1 MRKTVL
7 VRLCSTVFWIAALAY
22 PQITTAQQ
30 SAPRVVATTAWT
42 AAFAYAAGAEQVDL
56 LAPIEM
62 RHPPEYELRATD
74 LQRLNRADLVVYAG
88 YERMVDR
95 LRQAIGAQAVPAVQI
110 NTTHTQQLI
119 REAVMAIATALGT
132 EEQARI
138 NLREIDAFYD
148 DWRQE
153 LSRQGAGNHRII
165 IHNFQ
170 VPLMEDLGIT
180 AAGRFGPA
188 PLEAQHIVTLSRTRG
203 TIIIDNWHNPVSRPL
218 QESLP
223 GAQVATFLNFPGHGG
238 TITLLDVLSHNRE
251 ALSATVSP
259 PSGR

>member
-1 MRKTVL
+1 MKKTVF
-7 VRLCSTVFWIAALAY
+7 VRISCALMMVGTIVF
-22 PQITTAQQ
+22 PQGTIAQQ
-30 SAPRVVATTAWT
+30 TTPRVVATTAWT
-42 AAFAYAAGAEQVDL
+42 AAFAYVAGAQQVDL

-74 LQRLNRADLVVYAG
+74 LQRLSQADLVVYAG

-95 LRQAIGAQAVPAVQI
+95 LRQAIGAGAVPAVQI
-110 NTTHTQQLI
+110 NTTHTQQII

-132 EEQARI
+132 EEQARV

-148 DWRQE
+148 DWRRD
-153 LSRQGAGNHRII
+153 LSRRGAGNHRFI

-170 VPLMEDLGIT
+170 VPLMEDLGIS

-188 PLEAQHIVTLSRTRG
+188 PLEAQQIVTLSRTRG
-203 TIIIDNWHNPVSRPL
+203 TIIIDNWHNPVSAPL

-223 GAQVATFLNFPGHGG
+223 PAGVATFLNFPGHGG
-238 TITLLDVLSHNRE
+238 TITLLDVLAHNRRE
-251 ALSATVSP
+251 LQEQF
-259 PSGR
+259 